1 MVGSHTPN
9 INGNRGT
16 VLDFLNRQKENGGV
30 TKFSRHIDKGIIL
43 DPEFAKAL
51 RDQTENITGTLDTCK
66 DELLEL
72 MRADNKVRKKLV
84 KSAETLQKRIGVTGV
99 LDKITHQ
106 IGNIPNKTLRNIIG
120 VTVLFTRKLLKAL
133 LFIPKKILSIPKKLA
148 MLIPPVR
155 NYYEQQQHKSDEK
168 LISNLFDN
176 CKKYITKNQ
185 EESKSVANLIDIQ
198 IIVKNLLEKENPTE
212 KEIKEAKDKI
222 KDIYQADQ
230 HYLKNKSFKDKIDG

>member
-1 MVGSHTPN
+1 
-9 INGNRGT
+9 
-16 VLDFLNRQKENGGV
+16 
-30 TKFSRHIDKGIIL
+30 
-43 DPEFAKAL
+43 
-51 RDQTENITGTLDTCK
+51 
-66 DELLEL
+66 
-72 MRADNKVRKKLV
+72 
-84 KSAETLQKRIGVTGV
+84 
-99 LDKITHQ
+99 
-106 IGNIPNKTLRNIIG
+106 
-120 VTVLFTRKLLKAL
+120 
-133 LFIPKKILSIPKKLA
+133 